1 MTMSYEWKIEEWLL
15 EVENSVDNQN
25 TKLWN
30 SVPVNSSITQLPY
43 PRPGN
48 QAEEGAEGSIVR
60 ARGWGVYVLLC
71 LLLTSG
77 TDPTH
82 PNVS

>member
-43 PRPGN
+43 PRPVN
-48 QAEEGAEGSIVR
+48 QADEGAE
-60 ARGWGVYVLLC
+60 
-71 LLLTSG
+71 
-77 TDPTH
+77 
-82 PNVS
+82 